1 MLNIYLIV
9 LGVLFVV
16 LFLYIFIFKTNYL
29 DNLRLVLKDYES
41 LEILISDQVRTK
53 FFYVGVLSLQ
63 TLACSFFVFGFY
75 LLSPNSFFNLLSE
88 IESDK
93 QVFLFFFSIIL
104 IVSVELIIIK
114 RFIPKSG
121 GFDLLATLPRVFI
134 LIFICLLSFIFFDYF
149 VLNLVN
155 TVSGSESLISLYRIW
170 RTGYSYNSAV
180 EYSLA
185 QRYSSLTQV
194 VPPLIK
200 GTKSLDLLELKFR
213 LNLIDLELASGSKE
227 LCELLDRSYTWED
240 IKSLQN
246 KHVAS
251 LQNLLATFSSTDSL
265 AEQASAKKEH

>member
-1 MLNIYLIV
+1 
-9 LGVLFVV
+9 
-16 LFLYIFIFKTNYL
+16 
-29 DNLRLVLKDYES
+29 LVLEDYES

-63 TLACSFFVFGFY
+63 TLACFFFVFGFY

-93 QVFLFFFSIIL
+93 QVFLFLFLFLFFFSIIL

-213 LNLIDLELASGSKE
+213 LNLLDLELASGSKE

-265 AEQASAKKEH
+265 VEQASAKKEH